1 MGLGAAAPISIW
13 AVSDGRAGIEAQVVG
28 LAEALARRTPAS
40 VIVKRIAWR
49 GLAGA
54 LPARMVPTGLL
65 APSSAIAPPWPD
77 LWIAAG
83 RASLPLSIRV
93 KRWSNGHT
101 FVVQLQDPRLAPSLF
116 DLVIPP
122 RHDRLEG
129 ANVFPILGSPHRVT
143 RERLERDY
151 ARFAAQLDALPRPRV
166 AVLIGGRSK
175 AHDLGAVR
183 ATAMAREIAAAVSQ
197 AGGSVMATFS
207 RRTPK
212 EAQAI
217 LAARLAEL
225 PGMVWNGEGE
235 NPYFAF
241 LAGSDY
247 ILVTEDSTNMAA
259 EAAATGKPVLVM
271 GMDGASRKLA
281 AFHDELRSIGAARPF
296 EGVLQDWT
304 YQALDET
311 GRAADEILA
320 RMRAAGR

>member
-1 MGLGAAAPISIW
+1 
-13 AVSDGRAGIEAQVVG
+13 
-28 LAEALARRTPAS
+28 
-40 VIVKRIAWR
+40 
-49 GLAGA
+49 
-54 LPARMVPTGLL
+54 
-65 APSSAIAPPWPD
+65 
-77 LWIAAG
+77 
-83 RASLPLSIRV
+83 
-93 KRWSNGHT
+93 
-101 FVVQLQDPRLAPSLF
+101 LF

-271 GMDGASRKLA
+271 RMDGASRKLA
-281 AFHDELRSIGAARPF
+281 AFHEELRSIGAARPF